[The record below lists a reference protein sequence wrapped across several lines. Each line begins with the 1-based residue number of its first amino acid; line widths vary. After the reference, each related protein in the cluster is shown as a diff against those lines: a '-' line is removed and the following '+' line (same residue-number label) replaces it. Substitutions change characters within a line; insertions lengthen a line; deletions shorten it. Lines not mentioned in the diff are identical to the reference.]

1 MRKKAIAEDFHTSTR
16 AQLMKRLQDID
27 DQKEQENQDQI
38 QKIKKLLQDTID
50 VSQKMALAQKR
61 KAEAAAEKMEAK
73 EGESAEG
80 GAIIR
85 NLIGASS
92 EKGGKGG
99 HSPDHKA
106 GFLSVVEHQDEE
118 ESEED
123 EDDDTFI
130 HTESVEAQ
138 RIMQNIK
145 LARKR
150 VFKKSVQL
158 QKQIKEQEAMR

>member
-1 MRKKAIAEDFHTSTR
+1 
-16 AQLMKRLQDID
+16 
-27 DQKEQENQDQI
+27 
-38 QKIKKLLQDTID
+38 
-50 VSQKMALAQKR
+50 
-61 KAEAAAEKMEAK
+61 
-73 EGESAEG
+73 
-80 GAIIR
+80 
-85 NLIGASS
+85 
-92 EKGGKGG
+92 
-99 HSPDHKA
+99 
-106 GFLSVVEHQDEE
+106 LSVVEHQDEE